1 MERKRRANCIRQ
13 QYRKNR
19 MDKVPSVVC
28 KLSCFPAKHCV
39 HLNLPGHSAVN
50 SKVKGVGET
59 YSAIDEKG
67 DVSN

>member
-1 MERKRRANCIRQ
+1 MIHNITRHRYNALQKTI
-13 QYRKNR
+13 
-19 MDKVPSVVC
+19 MDEVLSVVC
-28 KLSCFPAKHCV
+28 KLSRFLAKHCI